1 VESYRVAGSFNKDF
15 AVIELHEF
23 WMMEFKISFMG
34 LKSSGVGDCFAE
46 VNVIA
51 SGNPV

>member
-1 VESYRVAGSFNKDF
+1 VKSYRVAGSFDKDF
-15 AVIELHEF
+15 AVIKLHEF
-23 WMMEFKISFMG
+23 WMMEFQISSMG

-46 VNVIA
+46 VNAVA